1 MKEVRSPAL
10 WLENCEPLS
19 ELSIPL
25 AFLYSYI
32 ERKGTV
38 PTATLEVNGASLH
51 CHGHFT
57 PDYIST
63 LPVASEAL

>member
-10 WLENCEPLS
+10 WLEICEPLS

-25 AFLYSYI
+25 AFLYSCI

-38 PTATLEVNGASLH
+38 PTATLEVDGASLH

-57 PDYIST
+57 LDHIST
-63 LPVASEAL
+63 LPLTSEAL

>member
-1 MKEVRSPAL
+1 VFTLGWKVKELRSPTL
-10 WLENCEPLS
+10 WLESREPLS

-38 PTATLEVNGASLH
+38 PTASLEVNGASLH
-51 CHGHFT
+51 
-57 PDYIST
+57 
-63 LPVASEAL
+63 